1 MHTTV
6 RHRIVL
12 WALPLIGGACAPE
25 GTITTDHTMRLQ
37 TSPFEARLALEG
49 PIEISMQVPSVTYDG
64 TYISEEQYKWLEE
77 GETTG
82 EWVIAAL
89 GEPDFKSTLS
99 DGSEIWRWSFR
110 PTAAQGNLFKLI
122 GKSDEPEPSNINVL
136 VHVRDGVVIDARRG

>member
-1 MHTTV
+1 MRCTV
-6 RHRIVL
+6 PFHALL
-12 WALPLIGGACAPE
+12 WALPLIGGACNTG
-25 GTITTDHTMRLQ
+25 GTITTDHTMRLE
-37 TSPFEARLALEG
+37 TTPFEARLALEG
-49 PIEISMQVPSVTYDG
+49 PIEVSMQMPSVIYDG
-64 TYISEEQYKWLEE
+64 TYISEEQFKWIEE

-110 PTAAQGNLFKLI
+110 PTAAQSNLFKLI

-136 VHVRDGVVIDARRG
+136 VHVREGVVIDARRG